1 MCFGVGCVKLCQSG
15 PVGKNGKFTSQ
26 NEHPATP
33 PPSTNSVYM
42 LGKHREV
49 QGNAVVYL
57 GDGNSRETQTPAP
70 GGVYMLGKCRET
82 QTHARG
88 SVYMLGICRETQ
100 NLAPVDVYM
109 LGKHRETQNLAPV
122 GELVAPL
129 GVYSLVL
136 VVE

>member
-1 MCFGVGCVKLCQSG
+1 
-15 PVGKNGKFTSQ
+15 
-26 NEHPATP
+26 
-33 PPSTNSVYM
+33 
-42 LGKHREV
+42 
-49 QGNAVVYL
+49 
-57 GDGNSRETQTPAP
+57 
-70 GGVYMLGKCRET
+70 
-82 QTHARG
+82 
-88 SVYMLGICRETQ
+88 MLGICRETQ